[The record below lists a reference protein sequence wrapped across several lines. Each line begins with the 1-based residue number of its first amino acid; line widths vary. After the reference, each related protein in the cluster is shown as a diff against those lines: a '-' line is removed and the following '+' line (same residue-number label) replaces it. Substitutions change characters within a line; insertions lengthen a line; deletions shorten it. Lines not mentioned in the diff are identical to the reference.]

1 MVSLGMQRIAPRL
14 TMDGRPPSETPAPR
28 ASREANQ
35 PPSRPKGPAGTT
47 KEKENAQMNPNAAID
62 AHFDGCRWIAFT
74 VGAPDLWRDFYPL
87 DMTRAQV
94 LRAARA
100 DYIAECC

>member
-1 MVSLGMQRIAPRL
+1 
-14 TMDGRPPSETPAPR
+14 MDGRPPSETRPR
-28 ASREANQ
+28 ARRGKPTTAQ
-35 PPSRPKGPAGTT
+35 PSKRAGPEPT

-62 AHFDGCRWIAFT
+62 AHFDGCRWIAWT

>member
-1 MVSLGMQRIAPRL
+1 
-14 TMDGRPPSETPAPR
+14 
-28 ASREANQ
+28 
-35 PPSRPKGPAGTT
+35 
-47 KEKENAQMNPNAAID
+47 MNPNAAID
-62 AHFDGCRWIAFT
+62 AHFDGCRWIAWT
-74 VGAPDLWRDFYPL
+74 VGTPDLWRDFYPL

>member
-1 MVSLGMQRIAPRL
+1 
-14 TMDGRPPSETPAPR
+14 MDGRPPSETRPR
-28 ASREANQ
+28 ARRGKPTIRPAAKRAGRNHQRESN
-35 PPSRPKGPAGTT
+35 T
-47 KEKENAQMNPNAAID
+47 QMNPNAAID
-62 AHFDGCRWIAFT
+62 AYFDGSRWIAWT
-74 VGAPDLWRDFYPL
+74 VGYPDLWRDFYPL

>member
-1 MVSLGMQRIAPRL
+1 MERRPRSE
-14 TMDGRPPSETPAPR
+14 TRPRARRGRPTNRPAVQKGRPEHPR
-28 ASREANQ
+28 ESN
-35 PPSRPKGPAGTT
+35 T
-47 KEKENAQMNPNAAID
+47 QMNPNAAID
-62 AHFDGCRWIAFT
+62 AYFDGSRWIAWT
-74 VGAPDLWRDFYPL
+74 VGYPDLWRDFYPL